1 MTFLPRAIAAT
12 RKAAGVGIGLLIL
25 GLLAS
30 LLAADAPGAAP
41 GRRPLFIYLVRPDFP
56 DQMAMMNFLRPRLTD
71 RDFFLPLTGRGPS
84 YASDLPGQRL
94 YPAGNLEGIKRHI
107 GRVNDKGRNGWIVF
121 DLELP
126 PPGKKVS
133 PELEAAHKD
142 FVKSVENAS
151 TLCRENGWKFMLTP
165 VYPDIRKYSA
175 QFAPFCDAV
184 VLQIPHSLPDYRGAV
199 QAAIDQIKPANPKCL
214 VFVQIGPRSRASG
227 LKKLNDDFD
236 GLTRSWN
243 SVHDL
248 VDGILVYYFNEPDPL
263 PGLTRFYDGI
273 SASGEIDK

>member
-1 MTFLPRAIAAT
+1 MKPQPKSIAAT
-12 RKAAGVGIGLLIL
+12 RKGAMFSVGLVIL
-25 GLLAS
+25 GILTRLPAG
-30 LLAADAPGAAP
+30 DTPGTAPS
-41 GRRPLFIYLVRPDFP
+41 RRPVFIYLVRPDFP
-56 DQMAMMNFLRPRLTD
+56 DQTAMMNFLKQRLTD
-71 RDFFLPLTGRGPS
+71 RDFYLPLPGRGPR
-84 YASDLPGQRL
+84 YAADLPGQRL
-94 YPAGNLEGIKRHI
+94 YPAGNLEGIKRQI
-107 GRVNDKGRNGWIVF
+107 GRVKEGSGWIVF

-126 PPGKKVS
+126 PPGMKVS

-151 TLCRENGWKFMLTP
+151 KLCRESGWKFMLTP
-165 VYPDIRKYSA
+165 VYPDIKRYAA

-184 VLQIPHSLPDYRGAV
+184 VLQVPHSLPDYRNV
-199 QAAIDQIKPANPKCL
+199 VNAANDQIKSANPKCL

-227 LKKLNDDFD
+227 LKKLNDDFE

-263 PGLTRFYDGI
+263 PGLKRFYEGI
-273 SASGEIDK
+273 GPSGDAGK